1 MWSFTILPGPMLRYV
16 PSADGGST
24 EFYFLPLPPSPPLS
38 QVLKGLDL
46 KISKGQTVALVG
58 PSGCGKS
65 TTIQLLQRFYNPDA
79 GLVRAIAPVE
89 VVTQITFC
97 LL

>member
-1 MWSFTILPGPMLRYV
+1 MVVAQSFT
-16 PSADGGST
+16 S
-24 EFYFLPLPPSPPLS
+24 PPSPPLS

-65 TTIQLLQRFYNPDA
+65 TTIQLLQRFYDPDA
-79 GLVRAIAPVE
+79 GLVRARIDM
-89 VVTQITFC
+89 QYLYHFFIG
-97 LL
+97 

>member
-1 MWSFTILPGPMLRYV
+1 METKISFLCMVL
-16 PSADGGST
+16 
-24 EFYFLPLPPSPPLS
+24 PPLS

-79 GLVRAIAPVE
+79 GLVRAVAPVE
-89 VVTQITFC
+89 VVRNLIHSLFET
-97 LL
+97 LLSKTCKLTEVLLIY

>member
-1 MWSFTILPGPMLRYV
+1 MSLPILVAVNELEV
-16 PSADGGST
+16 
-24 EFYFLPLPPSPPLS
+24 YFLSLPPSPPLS

-65 TTIQLLQRFYNPDA
+65 TTIQLLQRFYDPDA
-79 GLVRAIAPVE
+79 GLVRARLPRFDISC
-89 VVTQITFC
+89 TITLGC
-97 LL
+97 V

>member
-1 MWSFTILPGPMLRYV
+1 MHV
-16 PSADGGST
+16 PSADDGST
-24 EFYFLPLPPSPPLS
+24 EFHFLPLPLSPPLS

-79 GLVRAIAPVE
+79 GLVRARVPH
-89 VVTQITFC
+89 FHMPSC
-97 LL
+97 NKLL